1 MPESLARPIGTIRV
15 GEKGEITVPAA
26 YRKKHKL
33 SKGSEIFVL
42 QLGEALVMVP
52 ADPTLNRLCQRIQ
65 DILTGQGVSTKQA
78 VKNLEK
84 VRRRHFQDLYGKE

>member
-1 MPESLARPIGTIRV
+1 MPESLARPLGTIRV
-15 GEKGEITVPAA
+15 GEKGEITVPVA

-42 QLGEALVMVP
+42 QLGAALVMVL

-65 DILTGQGVSTKQA
+65 DILAGQGISTKQA
-78 VKNLEK
+78 LKNLEK
-84 VRRRHFQDLYGKE
+84 VRREGFQRLYGT